1 MLYSHLLEDM
11 SNELFIYSI
20 QFSMYEH
27 NENKLYIFLLSRN
40 ILITVGRTF
49 SLKVKLA
56 YAKSLLL
63 QHGASNKEKKLFGQY
78 GVYLNRRKK

>member
-1 MLYSHLLEDM
+1 
-11 SNELFIYSI
+11 
-20 QFSMYEH
+20 
-27 NENKLYIFLLSRN
+27 
-40 ILITVGRTF
+40 LITVGRTF

-56 YAKSLLL
+56 YAKLLLL

>member
-27 NENKLYIFLLSRN
+27 NENKLYIF
-40 ILITVGRTF
+40 II
-49 SLKVKLA
+49 
-56 YAKSLLL
+56 
-63 QHGASNKEKKLFGQY
+63 EKHFDHSW
-78 GVYLNRRKK
+78 

>member
-1 MLYSHLLEDM
+1 M
-11 SNELFIYSI
+11 SNELFIDSI

-56 YAKSLLL
+56 YAKLLLL
-63 QHGASNKEKKLFGQY
+63 QHGASNKEKN
-78 GVYLNRRKK
+78 YLDNMVFTSIAVRNENYIIR